1 MLLKTKTMLAIQA
14 TPRKHGKVAAML
26 DAAVQQGKS
35 CGYDTVV
42 IDLYQ
47 KNIQYC
53 TGCMACRLKGECV
66 IQDDLPE
73 IAALLTKSDLIV
85 LAAPTWFANV
95 PAVLKAL
102 FDRIAGLTMEEGPTG
117 IPHGRFK
124 KEQKYLLITACTTPF
139 PFNYLAGQSSGC
151 IRAMREV
158 MHTCGMTMAG
168 KVVLAGSKNK
178 KQVPEKV
185 LNKIQKI
192 VRKSI

>member
-1 MLLKTKTMLAIQA
+1 MESKKMLAIRA
-14 TPRKHGKVAAML
+14 TPRKHGKVAALL

-35 CGYDTVV
+35 CGYDVEVV
-42 IDLYQ
+42 DLYE

-53 TGCMACRLKGECV
+53 TGCMACRSKGECV

-73 IAALLTKSDLIV
+73 IAALLRESDLIV

-158 MHTCGMTMAG
+158 MHTSGMTMAG

-178 KQVPEKV
+178 ERVPEKV
-185 LNKIQKI
+185 LNKIRKI